1 MKIANLSNSLNS
13 SDPYSRS
20 ALVECSILTNVGIY
34 CVVLFI
40 ISITLNLVLIW
51 ILIKHR
57 QQLLDSINALIL
69 SLSILSLLGT
79 LIELP
84 MVAIAA
90 FSCK

>member
-1 MKIANLSNSLNS
+1 MQKENLSNSLNN
-13 SDPYSRS
+13 SDPYSRH
-20 ALVECSILTNVGIY
+20 ALVECSILTNIGIY
-34 CVVLFI
+34 CLVLFI
-40 ISITLNLVLIW
+40 VSIILNGTLIW

-57 QQLLDSINALIL
+57 KKLLDSINTLIL
-69 SLSILSLLGT
+69 SLSMLSMLGT